1 MAYNWNWSI
10 FSSVVPTGD
19 TTYLGWML
27 SGLQTTILLSLSAW
41 LIALALGSLMG
52 VLRTVPHKGL
62 ATLA

>member
-27 SGLQTTILLSLSAW
+27 SGLQTTILLSPILS
-41 LIALALGSLMG
+41 
-52 VLRTVPHKGL
+52 PHFID
-62 ATLA
+62 A